1 MNDMNDKELVKITI
15 EEFERLQ
22 NYMMAADKASPAY
35 QLMKDRYSVLKVM
48 LTSFGINIVSLDKIN
63 E

>member
-1 MNDMNDKELVKITI
+1 MNDMNDKELVKNTI

-22 NYMMAADKASPAY
+22 NYMMASEKDSAAY
-35 QLMKDRYSVLKVM
+35 KLMKSRYIILKAM
-48 LTSFGINIVSLDKIN
+48 LTSFGVNIVPFDIIN